1 MGGDEAVPLLAA
13 ADDAEL
19 SRPLHPCR
27 NMTLLLVV
35 SLLVNA
41 VFMSVIMTDHMVH
54 SAEHMVADGVK
65 TNQLRAIN
73 AGGKSSAS
81 MHNVVAAPSM
91 PPSTSDAQHR
101 GADKSKGEGDLWDST
116 EDDLWHSMDGAVPLQ
131 PGGPPPAPQATRA
144 EKQSA
149 LPKPSAP
156 KVARTPPSIVDSP
169 AAVAHKR
176 RSAKHAVH
184 VMSKAP
190 HYTQL
195 PGGKF
200 DIQQFR
206 LALLMRRKEREA
218 GHKPTTLLH
227 PLQLR
232 DARQENPND
241 APAGLVD
248 RYGAFYDPKLKVLSL
263 AYKFCVSMCSSAS
276 KLSTILPLYVLVD
289 AKLARRSA
297 SVFVLM
303 Y

>member
-1 MGGDEAVPLLAA
+1 MARDEAVPLLAA

-19 SRPLHPCR
+19 SRPIHPCR

-73 AGGKSSAS
+73 AGVKSSAVV
-81 MHNVVAAPSM
+81 HNVVAAPSM

-101 GADKSKGEGDLWDST
+101 GADKSKGEGDLWDSR

-131 PGGPPPAPQATRA
+131 PGVSPPSSPAARA

-206 LALLMRRKEREA
+206 LALQMRRKEREA
-218 GHKPTTLLH
+218 GHKPTTPLH
-227 PLQLR
+227 PIQLR
-232 DARQENPND
+232 DSRHENPND

-248 RYGAFYDPKLKVLSL
+248 RYGAFYDPKLKVLSP
-263 AYKFCVSMCSSAS
+263 AYKFCVS
-276 KLSTILPLYVLVD
+276 INVLFKQVN
-289 AKLARRSA
+289 
-297 SVFVLM
+297 
-303 Y
+303 